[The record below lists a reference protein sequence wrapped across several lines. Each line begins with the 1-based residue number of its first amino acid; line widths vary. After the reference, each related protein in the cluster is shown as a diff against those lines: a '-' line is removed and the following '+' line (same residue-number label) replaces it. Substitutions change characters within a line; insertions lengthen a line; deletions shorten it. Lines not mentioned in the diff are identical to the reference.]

1 MELSI
6 ILVSYNTKDQTL
18 KCVDSLFCYLGRKIT
33 FEVIIVDNNSS
44 DGSQNALRSLQA
56 RKNNVRFIAS
66 DANNGFAKANNQ
78 GIRFAQGRFILL
90 LNTDTYLIDDSC
102 IKAMRYLDDNQ
113 KVFGCGCTLLNA
125 DGSMG
130 ISYGRFPEFRTVFLE
145 ILTGRFGRLR
155 CIVPKKPDAI
165 HAIDFPCGA
174 FFLIKRELLDK
185 VGPLDE
191 HFFMYCEETDLAKRA
206 WKSGHSVVH
215 YGPARVV
222 HLRGQSSNQNKNPVS
237 KDAVNLK
244 NVSYQSWYYY
254 LKKHRTRIEIL
265 LIKCLL
271 VFYFKTMHL
280 FFFLK
285 KNNPARIQY
294 IIEKKALQENW
305 KEILFK

>member
-1 MELSI
+1 MDLSI
-6 ILVSYNTKDQTL
+6 ILVSYNTKDLTL
-18 KCVDSLFCYLGRKIT
+18 KCLESLFYHLEKKIT

-44 DGSQNALRSLQA
+44 DGSQDALRSLQA
-56 RKNNVRFIAS
+56 RKNNVGFIAS
-66 DANNGFAKANNQ
+66 DVNNGFAKANNQ

-102 IKAMRYLDDNQ
+102 FKAMRYLDDNQ

-130 ISYGRFPEFRTVFLE
+130 ISYGRFPELWTVLSE
-145 ILTGRFGRLR
+145 TLTGGFGTLR
-155 CIVPKKPDAI
+155 CIVPKETDAI
-165 HAIDFPCGA
+165 YAIDFPCGA
-174 FFLIKRELLDK
+174 FFLIRRELLDK
-185 VGPLDE
+185 VGLLDE

-206 WKSGHSVVH
+206 WKSGYRVVH
-215 YGPARVV
+215 FGPAKVV
-222 HLRGQSSNQNKNPVS
+222 HLRGQSSNQNKNQVF
-237 KDAVNLK
+237 KGAVILK

-254 LKKHRTRIEIL
+254 LKKHRTRMEIL

-271 VFYFKTMHL
+271 AFYFKTMSL

-285 KNNPARIQY
+285 KNDPARMQY

-305 KEILFK
+305 K